1 MMRRQDKVGTGLGLL
16 VAPLVFGLYLAVTES
31 EGGGGDDA
39 VGRGGGT
46 TAVGAGDRYDVRL
59 RCLDEESVYQRARL
73 RAASHGDALA
83 SAEARN
89 PGCKAVSAER
99 ARG

>member
-16 VAPLVFGLYLAVTES
+16 VAPLVFGLYLALT
-31 EGGGGDDA
+31 EGGGADA
-39 VGRGGGT
+39 VGQDGGGT
-46 TAVGAGDRYDVRL
+46 VRAGDRYDVRL

-73 RAASHGDALA
+73 WAASQGEALA

>member
-1 MMRRQDKVGTGLGLL
+1 MRRQDKVGTGLGLL
-16 VAPLVFGLYLAVTES
+16 VAPLLFGLYLAVTEG
-31 EGGGGDDA
+31 EGGGDA
-39 VGRGGGT
+39 VGQGGGT

-59 RCLDEESVYQRARL
+59 RCLDDESVYQRARL